1 MRHGILNWT
10 MITKNK
16 DIAAVKALQD
26 VIIRG
31 RTMAY
36 EKADYAQIADL
47 LDAAEYLAAL
57 IYDKRD
63 MTATFRENLVT
74 LAKKHK
80 CNMALDGF
88 DQLAGPQ

>member
-1 MRHGILNWT
+1 

-16 DIAAVKALQD
+16 EIAAVKALQAL
-26 VIIRG
+26 IIRG

-36 EKADYAQIADL
+36 EKADYARIADL
-47 LDAAEYLAAL
+47 LDASEYLASF
-57 IYDKRD
+57 ISDKRD
-63 MTATFRENLVT
+63 MTTTFRENLVT

-80 CNMALDGF
+80 CNMALDDF